1 MPIAQLTKPID
12 GFPQVQMEIR
22 YSLGGM
28 NNYFTHKKE
37 KRGYYFHVN
46 PCKQKDYGNGIYS
59 TEIQPWHDRAFKV
72 CIKETNRKSEKT
84 LNKLKDILKQ
94 DIEVIKQYYEIDN
107 TACYYKVMEVFKGV

>member
-12 GFPQVQMEIR
+12 NFPQVQMEIR
-22 YSLGGM
+22 YSLGGI
-28 NNYFTHKKE
+28 NYFTYKEE
-37 KRGYYFHVN
+37 KRGYYFHIN
-46 PCKQKDYGNGIYS
+46 LCKHKDLGNGLCS
-59 TEIQPWHDRAFKV
+59 TKLQPMHERSFKV

-107 TACYYKVMEVFKGV
+107 TACYYKVLEVFKGV

>member
-12 GFPQVQMEIR
+12 DFPQVQMEIR

-28 NNYFTHKKE
+28 NYFNYKEE

-46 PCKQKDYGNGIYS
+46 PCKRKEYGNGLVS
-59 TEIQPWHDRAFKV
+59 TEIQPMHDRAFKI
-72 CIKETNRKSEKT
+72 CIKEANRKSEKT
-84 LNKLKDILKQ
+84 LNKLKNILKQ

-107 TACYYKVMEVFKGV
+107 TACYYKVLEVFKGV